1 MKVFKFI
8 APYTANGKTKFP
20 ERGRTGV
27 YLIKENGKTV
37 YVGYSENDLYKTMYR
52 HFQTWNHRSQEVVS
66 YNAKGNNN
74 YTVRVIYCTPTQAGR
89 LEKYLIKKH
98 KPRDNAQTYELNFE
112 DRKTGQAYENQEPQT
127 PKFTAAELK
136 VQAEDK
142 AYFEELEKGGAAIF
156 GNYYERGNTG
166 KQEKLRSIIIS
177 RGEKYSLMYGV
188 IVPTEE
194 ALKEVKKR
202 FSELKLVIDTEDTLF
217 YREK

>member
-8 APYTANGKTKFP
+8 APYTADGKTKFP

-27 YLIKENGKTV
+27 YVIKENGKTV

-66 YNAKGNNN
+66 YNAKGNDN
-74 YTVRVIYCTPTQAGR
+74 YTVRVIYCTPAQAGR

-136 VQAEDK
+136 VQEEDK
-142 AYFEELEKGGAAIF
+142 AYFEELEKGGAAMF
-156 GNYYERGNTG
+156 GLGAIESNRRFQIRCFDAEDKLQRVFLPISDNLKYAMDTY
-166 KQEKLRSIIIS
+166 KQVLELYDQYKIIQLEAIEKI
-177 RGEKYSLMYGV
+177 
-188 IVPTEE
+188 
-194 ALKEVKKR
+194 
-202 FSELKLVIDTEDTLF
+202 
-217 YREK
+217 

>member
-8 APYTANGKTKFP
+8 APYTADGKTKFP
-20 ERGRTGV
+20 DRGKTGV
-27 YLIKENGKTV
+27 YVIKENNKTV

-66 YNAKGNNN
+66 YNAKGNDN
-74 YTVRVIYCTPTQAGR
+74 YTVRVIYCTPAQAGR

-112 DRKTGQAYENQEPQT
+112 DKKTGQAYENQEAQT

-142 AYFEELEKGGAAIF
+142 AYFEELEKGGAAMF
-156 GNYYERGNTG
+156 GIGAVESNRKYIIRCFDSED
-166 KQEKLRSIIIS
+166 KEKRVFFPIVDNISNAISTYKVVLEKYPEYKIIS
-177 RGEKYSLMYGV
+177 L
-188 IVPTEE
+188 E
-194 ALKEVKKR
+194 AIKK
-202 FSELKLVIDTEDTLF
+202 I
-217 YREK
+217 